1 MSKFKISILKAF
13 KDKLIEAEMESMVIK
28 GNNLVSL
35 MKAVGE
41 EGCVFCPSTFKDSI
55 KSRET
60 FEQSQLFVLTFGN
73 ANNEGLS
80 FIKIKSRARYYGLPM
95 LFAYITDP
103 FYCIDVTREQLSI
116 AFADRLRST
125 IPGLEPLYH

>member
-1 MSKFKISILKAF
+1 
-13 KDKLIEAEMESMVIK
+13 MVIK
-28 GNNLVSL
+28 DNNLVSL

-41 EGCVFCPSTFKDSI
+41 EGCVFCPSTFKDGI

-80 FIKIKSRARYYGLPM
+80 FIKIKSRARAIQFYMIESELEQAVGRARLLRCDCTVN
-95 LFAYITDP
+95 LFSDFPLKQAELKESKYDTDEN
-103 FYCIDVTREQLSI
+103 DEDSE
-116 AFADRLRST
+116 ST
-125 IPGLEPLYH
+125 